1 MHLAVAGLSSLEF
14 LSVFVFCFFCC
25 FFFVALRHILK
36 LISLAYVDFSLL
48 AL

>member
-14 LSVFVFCFFCC
+14 LSVFIIFIIFCC
-25 FFFVALRHILK
+25 SQAHFEADL
-36 LISLAYVDFSLL
+36 LAYVDFSLL